1 MLQLLSTSTRLRLGS
16 MQYRS
21 TCSNRTCCTCV
32 ASVQTL
38 ANAGFPSKFCQIS
51 KSKSA
56 YIGFLQGRTT
66 LQASA
71 PGGGAPVDAGTSGE
85 IANVIT
91 CREIMTKGEVVVC
104 HPDTPVAEALE
115 TLGTRKLTGMPV
127 MDRATG
133 ALVGVVS
140 DFDLLSLEDIAGRA
154 EGGGDIFPATGESW
168 LAFKAVKNLLDKQ
181 AGKTVQDV
189 MTPNPVTVTPD
200 TSLEEAAR

>member
-1 MLQLLSTSTRLRLGS
+1 
-16 MQYRS
+16 
-21 TCSNRTCCTCV
+21 
-32 ASVQTL
+32 
-38 ANAGFPSKFCQIS
+38 
-51 KSKSA
+51 
-56 YIGFLQGRTT
+56 
-66 LQASA
+66 
-71 PGGGAPVDAGTSGE
+71 VDAGTSGE

-200 TSLEEAAR
+200 TSLEEAARLLLLKNIRRLPVLGDSGELIGVVSRSNIVQAAVKLRKGML